1 MEEILNKAEIIYN
14 YLNTKDSISK
24 SDVILGCGS
33 IDTTIVEV
41 VKELDDKYNFKTIIF
56 SGYKGKGT
64 LGKIKTSEARRF
76 KEYALK
82 LGINNAKIELEEHA
96 KTTKQNIRKSL
107 KKVNYSSLIIVHKP
121 YALKR
126 TKLICQKYNINCNV
140 TSVNLSLRKYINK
153 VVKENNMSES
163 DVINEIVGEIF
174 MLKHYKLFGLP
185 KIEIDDNVLES
196 YKYLKKKGYRKY
208 TI

>member
-14 YLNTKDSISK
+14 YLNTKDDINK
-24 SDVILGCGS
+24 SDIILGCGS

-56 SGYKGKGT
+56 SGYMGKGSI
-64 LGKIKTSEARRF
+64 GKIKTSEARRF
-76 KEYALK
+76 KDYALK
-82 LGINNAKIELEEHA
+82 LGINENKIIIEEHA
-96 KTTKQNIRKSL
+96 KTTKQNIKKSL
-107 KKVNYSSLIIVHKP
+107 KKVKYNKVVIVHKP

-126 TKLICQKYNINCNV
+126 TKLICQKYNINCKI

-153 VVKENNMSES
+153 VVKEKNMSKS

-174 MLKHYKLFGLP
+174 MLKHYKLFELP
-185 KIEIDDNVLES
+185 KIEINDNVLEA

>member
-1 MEEILNKAEIIYN
+1 MEEALKRAENIFN
-14 YLNTKDSISK
+14 YLNTKDDII
-24 SDVILGCGS
+24 DGDIILGCGS

-41 VKELDDKYNFKTIIF
+41 VKDLDDKYNYKNIIF
-56 SGYKGKGT
+56 SGYMGKGS
-64 LGKIKTSEARRF
+64 LGKIKESEAKRF

-82 LGINNAKIELEEHA
+82 LGINKDKIITEEHA
-96 KTTKQNIRKSL
+96 KTTKQNIKKSL
-107 KKVNYSSLIIVHKP
+107 KKIKYKKVVIVHKP

-126 TKLICQKYNINCNV
+126 TKLICERYNIASSV

-153 VVKENNMSES
+153 VSRENNLSANQ
-163 DVINEIVGEIF
+163 VINEIVGEIF
-174 MLKHYKLFGLP
+174 MLKHNLIFGLP
-185 KIEIDDNVLES
+185 KIDIDKNILED

>member
-1 MEEILNKAEIIYN
+1 MEEILNKVEIIYN
-14 YLNTKDSISK
+14 YLNTKDEISK

-56 SGYKGKGT
+56 SGYKGKGS
-64 LGKIKTSEARRF
+64 LGKIKTSEAKRF

-107 KKVNYSSLIIVHKP
+107 KKVNYNSLIIVH
-121 YALKR
+121 
-126 TKLICQKYNINCNV
+126 KLICQKYNINCNV
-140 TSVNLSLRKYINK
+140 TSVNLSLRNYINK
-153 VVKENNMSES
+153 VVKENNMTES

-185 KIEIDDNVLES
+185 KIEIDDNVLEA

>member
-1 MEEILNKAEIIYN
+1 M
-14 YLNTKDSISK
+14 
-24 SDVILGCGS
+24 
-33 IDTTIVEV
+33 
-41 VKELDDKYNFKTIIF
+41 
-56 SGYKGKGT
+56 
-64 LGKIKTSEARRF
+64 
-76 KEYALK
+76 
-82 LGINNAKIELEEHA
+82 LEEHA
-96 KTTKQNIRKSL
+96 KTTKQNIKKSL
-107 KKVNYSSLIIVHKP
+107 KKVNYNSLIIVHKP

-126 TKLICQKYNINCNV
+126 TKLICQKYNINCKI

-185 KIEIDDNVLES
+185 KIEIDDNVLET